1 MQLSRRTFVKLCGAA
16 AGTVGLAMHTSIG
29 DAAGQAAEGG
39 GGGVTLPKPD
49 RPMKGTAA
57 MYAKDATYPPL
68 KPLRPP
74 EGAPNVAII
83 LIDDM
88 GFGASSAFGGPI
100 HMPAMERVANEG
112 LKYTRFHT
120 CALCSPT
127 RQAMLTGR
135 NHHSVEMGAITE
147 QASSVPGY
155 TSVRPNSAATI
166 AEVLRLNGYST
177 GAFGKMHQ
185 TPVWEVSPSGPF
197 DHWPTG
203 EGFEK
208 FYGFVGAETNQWA
221 PTLVEGTTPIEPPDD
236 PEYHFTAD
244 LVDHTIAWVQ
254 SQHALTPDKPFFV
267 YLSFGA
273 THAPH
278 HAPPEWIEKYKGK
291 FDQGWD
297 KLREETLA
305 RQKELRV
312 VAPDTELTSRSEG
325 IPAWDELSDEQ
336 KQLAVR
342 LMETYAGFAEHTDYH
357 AGRFVTALEEM
368 GVLNNTLVFYIAGD
382 NGASAEG
389 GLGGTF
395 NEMVSLNG
403 LARPIEETLAHMDDI
418 GTVMAYNHYPVGWAH
433 AMDCPYQWTKQ
444 VASHWGGTR
453 NGMAV
458 LWPKGIEA
466 KGEVRNQFT
475 HAIDL
480 VPTILQCAGLP
491 APDFVN
497 GIMQQPIE
505 GISFAYSFDDAAAP
519 EQHTTQYFEMYG
531 NRGIYHNGWSAVTQ
545 HVVPFKPDTGDLDW
559 NADQWELYDGSK
571 DWSQAHDLGAE
582 LPDKLAELQQLF
594 LVEAAKYKVFPMEDR
609 RTWRIN
615 PELAGRP
622 DLMGSRT
629 SLTVYPGMTHLME
642 NAVINV
648 KNKSHTVTAEVE
660 VPEDGVE
667 GVIIAQGGRFG
678 GWSLYVKD
686 GKPGYCHN
694 WVGTE
699 RYTVAA
705 EEPLPAGPV
714 TIRYEFAFDG
724 GEPGAGG
731 MGTLFV
737 NEEVVAQGR
746 IEKTVGYTFSLD
758 EGMDVG
764 MDLATPV
771 TEEYPAT
778 GNAFTGAIKSVT
790 IEIGQD
796 DVSDKLDPELV
807 FNGLMAMQ

>member
-1 MQLSRRTFVKLCGAA
+1 MQLSRRTFVKLCTATAGAL
-16 AGTVGLAMHTSIG
+16 GLGVQPAL
-29 DAAGQAAEGG
+29 DAKAVEGG
-39 GGGVTLPKPD
+39 GVILPAPD
-49 RPMKGTAA
+49 QPNRGTAA
-57 MYAKDATYPPL
+57 MYAKDAMYPRL
-68 KPLRPP
+68 TPLRPP
-74 EGAPNVAII
+74 AGAPNIAII

-100 HMPAMERVANEG
+100 HMPTLERVAADG

-127 RQAMLTGR
+127 RQALLTGR

-166 AEVLRLNGYST
+166 AEVLRLYGYNT

-185 TPVWEVSPSGPF
+185 TPVWEVSTSGPF
-197 DHWPTG
+197 DRWPTG

-221 PTLVEGTTPIEPPDD
+221 PTLVEGTTPVEPPND
-236 PEYHFTAD
+236 PEYHFTED

-278 HAPPEWIEKYKGK
+278 HAPPEWIEKYRGK
-291 FDQGWD
+291 FDGGWD
-297 KLREETLA
+297 QVREETLA
-305 RQKELRV
+305 RQKELGV
-312 VAPDTELTSRSEG
+312 VAPDTELSTRSEG
-325 IPAWDELSDEQ
+325 IPAWDEVSEEG
-336 KQLAVR
+336 KQLALR

-357 AGRFVTALEEM
+357 AGRFIDALEAM
-368 GVLNNTLVFYIAGD
+368 GVLDNTLLFYIAGD

-389 GLGGTF
+389 GPNGTF
-395 NEMVSLNG
+395 NEMFALNNQ
-403 LARPIEETLAHMDDI
+403 PISIEATLPHIDDI

-453 NGMAV
+453 NGMTV
-458 LWPKGIEA
+458 RWPQGFQTQ
-466 KGEVRNQFT
+466 GEVRNQFT
-475 HAIDL
+475 HAIDIA
-480 VPTILQCAGLP
+480 PTILEAAGLP
-491 APDFVN
+491 APDVVN
-497 GIMQQPIE
+497 GVTQQPIE
-505 GISFAYSFDDAAAP
+505 GISFAYSFDDGEAP
-519 EQHTTQYFEMYG
+519 EQHTTQYFEMFG
-531 NRGIYHNGWSAVTQ
+531 NRGIYHDGWSAITR
-545 HVVPFKPDTGDLDW
+545 HSIPFQPDTGDLDW
-559 NADQWELYDGSK
+559 NADKWELYDGST
-571 DWSQAHDLGAE
+571 DWSQAHDLATE
-582 LPDKLAELQQLF
+582 MPEKLAELQQLF
-594 LVEAAKYKVFPMEDR
+594 LIEAAKYKVFPLEDR
-609 RTWRIN
+609 RTMRLN

-622 DLMGSRT
+622 DLMGRRT

-648 KNKSHTVTAEVE
+648 KNKSYTVTAEVE
-660 VPEDGVE
+660 VPEGGAE

-686 GKPGYCHN
+686 GKLTYCHN
-694 WVGTE
+694 WLGTE

-705 EEPLPAGPV
+705 EEALPAGPA
-714 TIRYEFAFDG
+714 TIRYEFTFDG
-724 GEPGAGG
+724 GEPGSGG
-731 MGTLFV
+731 IGALFV
-737 NEEVVAQGR
+737 NGEQVAQGR
-746 IEKTVGYTFSLD
+746 IDKTVGYTFSLD

-771 TEEYPAT
+771 SEEYPAK
-778 GNAFTGAIKSVT
+778 GNDFTGTIKYVQ
-790 IEIGQD
+790 IDIGD
-796 DVSDKLDPELV
+796 DDLSYMLNQELV
-807 FNGLMAMQ
+807 FNGLMAAQ

>member
-1 MQLSRRTFVKLCGAA
+1 MEFSRRTFVKLCGAA
-16 AGTVGLAMHTSIG
+16 AGALGLGVHT
-29 DAAGQAAEGG
+29 DASHAAAQGGEGG
-39 GGGVTLPKPD
+39 GGVILPRPD
-49 RPMKGTAA
+49 QPQRGTTA
-57 MYAKDATYPPL
+57 MFAKDAVFPPL
-68 KPLRPP
+68 QPLRPP
-74 EGAPNVAII
+74 AGAPNIAII

-88 GFGASSAFGGPI
+88 GFGATSAFGGPI
-100 HMPAMERVANEG
+100 QMPTLERVAADG

-155 TSVRPNSAATI
+155 SSVRPNTAATI
-166 AEVLRLNGYST
+166 AEVLRMNGYNT

-185 TPVWEVSPSGPF
+185 TPVWEVSQSGPF
-197 DHWPTG
+197 DRWPTG

-236 PEYHFTAD
+236 PDYHFTPD

-291 FDQGWD
+291 FDGGWD
-297 KLREETLA
+297 KVREATLA
-305 RQKELRV
+305 RQKELGV
-312 VAPDTELTSRSEG
+312 VAPDTELSARSEG
-325 IPAWDELSDEQ
+325 IPAWDEVSDEG

-357 AGRFVTALEEM
+357 AGRFIDALAEM
-368 GVLNNTLVFYIAGD
+368 GVLDNTLVFYIAGD

-389 GLGGTF
+389 GLDGVF
-395 NEMVSLNG
+395 NEMLALNNQ
-403 LARPIEETLAHMDDI
+403 AVPIEATLSHIDDI

-433 AMDCPYQWTKQ
+433 AMCCPYQWTKQ

-458 LWPKGIEA
+458 RWPQGIA
-466 KGEVRNQFT
+466 AGGEVRSQFT
-475 HAIDL
+475 HVIDIM
-480 VPTILQCAGLP
+480 PTILECAGLP
-491 APDFVN
+491 QPDVVN
-497 GIMQQPIE
+497 GVTQQPLE
-505 GISFAYSFDDAAAP
+505 GVSLAYSFADAAAP
-519 EQHTTQYFEMYG
+519 EQHATQYFEMYG
-531 NRGIYHNGWSAVTQ
+531 NRGIYHNGWSAVTR
-545 HVVPFKPDTGDLDW
+545 HVIPYKPDTGDLDW
-559 NADQWELYDGSK
+559 NADRWELYDGST
-571 DWSQAHDLGAE
+571 DWSQAHDLAAE
-582 LPDKLAELQQLF
+582 MPEKLAELQQLF
-594 LVEAAKYKVFPMEDR
+594 LIEAAKYKVFPLDDR
-609 RTWRIN
+609 RTWRLN

-622 DLMGSRT
+622 DLMGGRT
-629 SLTVYPGMTHLME
+629 SLRVFPGMTHLME

-660 VPEDGVE
+660 IPEDGAE

-686 GKPGYCHN
+686 GKPTYCHN
-694 WVGTE
+694 WLGLE
-699 RYTVAA
+699 HYIVAA
-705 EEPLPAGPV
+705 EGPLPAGHAA
-714 TIRYEFAFDG
+714 IRYEFAFDG
-724 GEPGAGG
+724 GRPGSGG
-731 MGTLFV
+731 LGTLFV
-737 NEEVVAQGR
+737 NGEQVGQGR
-746 IEKTVGYTFSLD
+746 IDNTVGYTFSLD

-771 TEEYPAT
+771 SEDYPAR
-778 GNAFTGAIKSVT
+778 GNNFTGAIRYVQ
-790 IEIGQD
+790 IDIGED
-796 DVSDKLDPELV
+796 DVSHLLDPQLV
-807 FNGLMAMQ
+807 FSNVMAGQ